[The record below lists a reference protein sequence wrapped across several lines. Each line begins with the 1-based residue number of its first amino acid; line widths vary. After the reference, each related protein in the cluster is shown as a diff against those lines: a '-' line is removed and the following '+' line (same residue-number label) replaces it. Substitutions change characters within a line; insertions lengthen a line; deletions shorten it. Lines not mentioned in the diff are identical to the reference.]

1 MFHSNQSISLQKP
14 PADVLS
20 NMCLA
25 TLKRPKKFVWQS
37 SNLSV
42 TNFQKFDAFLPKAR
56 LWEQIWFSP

>member
-1 MFHSNQSISLQKP
+1 MFRSNQSTSLQKP

-56 LWEQIWFSP
+56 L